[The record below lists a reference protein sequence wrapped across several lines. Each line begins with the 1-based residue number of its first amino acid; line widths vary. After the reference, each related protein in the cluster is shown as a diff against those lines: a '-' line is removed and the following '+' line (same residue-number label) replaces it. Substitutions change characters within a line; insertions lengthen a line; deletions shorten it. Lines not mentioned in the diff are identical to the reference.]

1 MPSHTIRIKL
11 KLSIIFTFIIFCLEA
26 VGGFWANSLALL
38 SDAAHMFM
46 DSFSLCL
53 SWGALLISDRP
64 STNTKT
70 YGYHRVEIFVAMLN
84 GIFLLL
90 ISCGIFYEA
99 YQRISHPEEVKNSI
113 VVTVAIVGLLTNLMV
128 IYLLKSPSNHNHD
141 LNIKSAFYHVIGDSL
156 ASVAVIIGGVIMMYT
171 KWYALDAIIGAGV
184 GLLLVWGAKNI
195 VSDALHILLEGV
207 PKGISIRDV
216 EQELTSIPAI
226 KNIHELHIWSICS
239 NMYALS
245 THALVSDQK
254 VNEVDSILGEV
265 RGRLKEK
272 FNISHSTIQLESTPC
287 SEAST
292 PCNFK
297 H

>member
-1 MPSHTIRIKL
+1 MSSHSIRNNL
-11 KLSIIFTFIIFCLEA
+11 KLSILFTFIIFCIEV

-53 SWGALLISDRP
+53 SWCALLISDRP

-70 YGYHRVEIFVAMLN
+70 FGYHRVEIFVALLN
-84 GIFLLL
+84 GLFLLL
-90 ISCGIFYEA
+90 ISLGIFYEA
-99 YQRISHPEEVKNSI
+99 LQRISHPEEVKNRI
-113 VVTVAIVGLLTNLMV
+113 VIIVAVVGLLTNLMV
-128 IYLLKSPSNHNHD
+128 IYLLKSPASHNHD
-141 LNIKSAFYHVIGDSL
+141 LNLKSAFYHVIGDSL
-156 ASVAVIIGGVIMMYT
+156 ASVAVIVGGVIMMYT
-171 KWYALDAIIGAGV
+171 GWYALDAIIGSGI

-207 PKGISIRDV
+207 PKGVSIQDV
-216 EQELTSIPAI
+216 ERELTSIPAI
-226 KNIHELHIWSICS
+226 KNVHELHIWSICS

-265 RGRLKEK
+265 RERLKEK
-272 FNISHSTIQLESTPC
+272 FNISHSTIQFESTPC